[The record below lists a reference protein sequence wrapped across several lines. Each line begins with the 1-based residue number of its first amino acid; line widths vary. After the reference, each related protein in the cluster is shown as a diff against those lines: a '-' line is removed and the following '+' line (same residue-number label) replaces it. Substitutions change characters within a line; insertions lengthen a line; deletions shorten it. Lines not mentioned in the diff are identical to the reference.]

1 VTKISFCDA
10 LDVNQ
15 NSMNT
20 FLAGENQDLCGNIT
34 YRRAYAFFEKKRI
47 LEGEPK
53 SPCRRKSEKE
63 NPMGY
68 SLKARGFSMDL
79 SHLAVAGLLE
89 WAWGSSRWSDDT
101 SELCH

>member
-1 VTKISFCDA
+1 
-10 LDVNQ
+10 
-15 NSMNT
+15 MNP
-20 FLAGENQDLCGNIT
+20 FLAGENQDQCGNIT
-34 YRRAYAFFEKKRI
+34 YRRAYTFFEKKRI

-53 SPCRRKSEKE
+53 TARRRKNEKE

-89 WAWGSSRWSDDT
+89 WAWGSSWGSDDT
-101 SELCH
+101 SELCP